1 MNKIVKI
8 ISLTLLVIVVIFL
21 ALIASYHIYGF
32 VKPRS
37 VGAEDLPIGEFIG
50 DPDDISGIKDAYV
63 NFAVSE
69 NPYDYTV
76 TLPES
81 YTVEPSTLPAVAL
94 KDMQTLGLWSGKG
107 KINYWSVCKI
117 GDLHSKEAKR
127 ITLSLWN
134 DWRKHRKECE
144 SAFKKLEKV
153 PVKMKYT
160 DEDFKPILDKTTD
173 PEEKRILNN
182 LVFLSEMNEQL
193 QTKEVLINYLNSPNP
208 PVVKNKVNKEELK
221 KILLDQVIGIKVN
234 GNRAVLVN
242 GVPDGLLVSL
252 YKFVKIDDGKWKIYV
267 VDEHPQISETTYRDL
282 HNYWAKRLKH

>member
-1 MNKIVKI
+1 MNKIAKKI
-8 ISLTLLVIVVIFL
+8 FLTLLVIAVIFL
-21 ALIASYHIYGF
+21 IPITSYHIYEF
-32 VKPRS
+32 IKPRS

-50 DPDDISGIKDAYV
+50 APDDISGIKDTYI
-63 NFAVSE
+63 NFAISK

-81 YTVEPSTLPAVAL
+81 YAVEPSALPEVAL
-94 KDMQTLGLWSGKG
+94 KDLQTLGLWNGKG

-117 GDLHSKEAKR
+117 GDLHSKKEEK
-127 ITLSLWN
+127 IIFSLWN

-144 SAFKKLEKV
+144 SAFKELEKV
-153 PVKMKYT
+153 PVKTKYT
-160 DEDFKPILDKTTD
+160 EEDFKSILDKTTD

-182 LVFLSEMNEQL
+182 LVFLSEINEHL
-193 QTKEVLINYLNSPNP
+193 QTKEVLINYLNSTNP
-208 PVVKNKVNKEELK
+208 PMLKNKVNKEELK
-221 KILLDQVIGIKVN
+221 KSLLDQIIGIKVN

-252 YKFVKIDDGKWKIYV
+252 YKFVKIDGEWKIYV

-282 HNYWAKRLKH
+282 HEYWAKKLKH